1 MPTNWS
7 VERLVRVIEPATN
20 GQVRLRPARKYS
32 LLLSEERPPIRFT
45 CHQVARAM
53 TRVRPA
59 KTPHWIVSDVIFR
72 PRLDAL

>member
-1 MPTNWS
+1 
-7 VERLVRVIEPATN
+7 
-20 GQVRLRPARKYS
+20 
-32 LLLSEERPPIRFT
+32 
-45 CHQVARAM
+45 M